1 MFWNFVRL
9 ILSVHDTENPE
20 GIGQAPCEPEEPKKV
35 PEKPLS
41 KRQQKAN
48 QKKQSQQE
56 SRGQPDYPDDPQQNV
71 EIPTHINFEAEGVY
85 NKED

>member
-35 PEKPLS
+35 AEKPLT
-41 KRQQKAN
+41 KRQQKAK
-48 QKKQSQQE
+48 KKQAQQE
-56 SRGQPDYPDDPQQNV
+56 KQPDYPEEDPQEANV